1 MNIINR
7 LISIFLLAIVI
18 TTIGVFLWAQDAR
31 KYCIVI
37 HGGAGAS
44 YSTMPDSLQRAYHND
59 LQDALTIGKNLLKNG
74 GTSLDAVEQV
84 IRFLEDSPLFNAGRG
99 SVLNI
104 NGIAEMD
111 ASIMNGKDL
120 SCGAVAAVH
129 TVKNPVSLARNVMEK
144 TKHVLLVGYGA
155 DAFAR
160 EIGADEKDSAYFIV
174 PERYKGWLK
183 IKSQKG
189 TVGAVALDV
198 HGNLAAAT
206 STGGMAGKMAGRA
219 GDSPIINCGTYAN
232 NKTCAVS
239 CTGWGEQFIKNT
251 VAFRISALMEYKN
264 MTLKEAVDTVINKIL
279 QKNDGGVI
287 AVDKEGNYRMEFNT
301 SGMFRAAANSAGVFE
316 TYP

>member
-1 MNIINR
+1 MHKINR
-7 LISIFLLAIVI
+7 VVSVLLLAIVI
-18 TTIGVFLWAQDAR
+18 TNLGEFLYAQEAP

-44 YSTMPDSLQRAYHND
+44 YSTMPDSLQGAYHND
-59 LQDALTIGKNLLKNG
+59 LQAALTIGNNTLKSG
-74 GTSLDAVEQV
+74 GTSVDAVEQV
-84 IRFLEDSPLFNAGRG
+84 IRFLEDSPLFNAGKG

-160 EIGADEKDSAYFIV
+160 EIGAEEKDSAYFID
-174 PERYKGWLK
+174 PERYRGWLK

-232 NKTCAVS
+232 NSTCAVS

-251 VAFRISALMEYKN
+251 VAFRVSALMEYKN
-264 MTLKEAVDTVINKIL
+264 LSLKDAVDTVLYKIL

-287 AVDKEGNYRMEFNT
+287 AVDKDGNYCMEFNT
-301 SGMFRAAANSAGVFE
+301 SGMFRAAANSKGVFE